1 MGQLVLDKGMW
12 NGKRVVSDTW
22 IAESVK
28 RHLPLAEGARGGS
41 PYTTGFA
48 YHWWIQNYEVNGIT
62 IQAIVGRG
70 YGGQYLGI
78 FPTLNTVVVMNNGEW
93 GNPRERVFDYDVIVE
108 KWILPA
114 IR

>member
-28 RHLPLAEGARGGS
+28 RHLPLAEGALGGS
-41 PYTTGFA
+41 PYTTGF
-48 YHWWIQNYEVNGIT
+48 
-62 IQAIVGRG
+62 
-70 YGGQYLGI
+70 LGI
-78 FPTLNTVVVMNNGEW
+78 FPTLNTVVVLNNGEW
-93 GNPRERVFDYDVIVE
+93 GQPRERVFDYDVIVE

-114 IR
+114 LR